1 MSASER
7 RPVAP
12 EIRRIVQEAS
22 QALARLDG
30 PRLEELAL
38 SCGALQRDLLIADA
52 VERAEFERHA
62 RQAAIDMGIF
72 GRILEATYGN
82 LEVMRRLRDLREGRS
97 EYVVPGVIS
106 EKRNGLD

>member
-1 MSASER
+1 M
-7 RPVAP
+7 
-12 EIRRIVQEAS
+12 
-22 QALARLDG
+22 
-30 PRLEELAL
+30 
-38 SCGALQRDLLIADA
+38 
-52 VERAEFERHA
+52 
-62 RQAAIDMGIF
+62 DMGIF